1 MQANRENFSNRFGVL
16 VAVAGSAVGLGN
28 LWRFPYMVGTN
39 GGAAFIILYLV
50 FVIFLCL
57 PIMISEFV
65 IGRRGQSNAVGSI
78 RNLLSGKKS
87 GWQAIGLISV
97 LASLCILAFYSV
109 VGGWTIDYIF
119 RSFSSNF
126 LSTDSQSL
134 VTQFSTFSSSTWMP
148 VIMTLLFLIISAV
161 IVAAGVKNGI
171 EKYSKVLMP
180 LLFVLVILL
189 AVRSLTLPGA
199 SDGVKF
205 LFRPDFSK
213 ITGQTVL
220 AALGQAFFSL
230 SLGMGCM
237 ITYGSYVSKKENL
250 FKISLMSAGADTG
263 FALLAG
269 LAVMPAVFAFG
280 ISPGQGPSLV
290 FITLP
295 QVFAQLPLG
304 QVISTAFFFL
314 LLIAALTSSIS
325 LFEVIVAYL
334 SEEKKI
340 KRTTAVII
348 TFSIVAFFGV
358 LSSLSQGVLS
368 EIKIFGKNFFDL
380 FDYTSSNIML
390 PIGGLLIVLFVGWKM
405 SRKDVLD
412 ELTND
417 GAVTVKK
424 QIFGFLMFTIKFL
437 APIAIILVLLSS
449 LGLIKF

>member
-1 MQANRENFSNRFGVL
+1 MQTKREGFSNRFGVL

-39 GGAAFIILYLV
+39 GGAAFIILYLI
-50 FVIFLCL
+50 FVILLCL

-65 IGRRGQSNAVGSI
+65 IGRRGQSNAVGSV
-78 RNLLSGKKS
+78 RNLLNGKKS
-87 GWQAIGLISV
+87 GWQSIGIISV
-97 LASLCILAFYSV
+97 IASLCILAFYSV

-119 RSFSSNF
+119 RSFSSSF
-126 LSTDSQSL
+126 LSADSGEMMA
-134 VTQFSTFSSSTWMP
+134 QFSAFSSTTWLP
-148 VIMTLLFLIISAV
+148 LIMTLLFLVISAV

-189 AVRSLTLPGA
+189 AIRSLTLPGA
-199 SDGVKF
+199 AEGVRF
-205 LFRPDFSK
+205 LLKPDFSK
-213 ITGQTVL
+213 ITGQSML

-237 ITYGSYVSKKENL
+237 ITYGSYINKKENL

-269 LAVMPAVFAFG
+269 FAVMPAVFAFG

-295 QVFAQLPLG
+295 QVFAQLPFG
-304 QVISTAFFFL
+304 QIISAAFFFL

-325 LFEVIVAYL
+325 LFEVVVAYL
-334 SEEKKI
+334 SEEKKM
-340 KRTTAVII
+340 KRITAVII
-348 TFSIVAFFGV
+348 TFLIVALFGT

-368 EIKIFGKNFFDL
+368 EVKLFGKNIFEI
-380 FDYTSSNIML
+380 FDYASSNILL
-390 PIGGLLIVLFVGWKM
+390 PLGGLLIVLFVGWKM

-412 ELTND
+412 ELSNEGTISI
-417 GAVTVKK
+417 KS
-424 QIFGFLMFTIKFL
+424 QIFSFLIFTIKFL